1 MVLQMAE
8 FFTTLEQM
16 DWLAAPCVCN
26 EHEWVDGKCD
36 HEELCEEHTLPWF
49 DRRDKD
55 FEALQEVILDPG
67 LLQSFKYYLRF
78 R

>member
-1 MVLQMAE
+1 MALQMAE
-8 FFTTLEQM
+8 FFTTQSKWIGL
-16 DWLAAPCVCN
+16 LHHVCN

-49 DRRDKD
+49 DRQDKD

>member
-1 MVLQMAE
+1 M
-8 FFTTLEQM
+8 
-16 DWLAAPCVCN
+16 CN